1 MAYVKG
7 DDLFLLKN
15 VSGFTAEIHGK
26 PMRVVAENAG
36 YCKWMEAQPRVFG
49 PNRHLQAYLW
59 AHPPAWRGRLSAL
72 PQGTKPPVLIVLDTE
87 TTSCF
92 DDKRDGTGLPRGGPR
107 ELVADDALARRVH
120 LLDVAW
126 KVVDPSDMSVLESYQ
141 TLCRPEGT
149 FEYVYDQALYQEAL
163 NHGRP
168 LSECMEA
175 LMDTLQRMRSSYE
188 PYIVCHN
195 VAFDRKVIAYS
206 LAVAGMDQAYFEI
219 LATPWLCTM
228 ASAFAME
235 AGEYDTWARRTY
247 PEAYATNPSPKPPKL
262 ERLHVFCTGKDVV
275 QSHRAMADVEM
286 LCACLPDLMR
296 RGWFK
301 LPFPT
306 GSPTLP
312 SLPSL
317 PPSMVVAIKVQLK
330 KVKFS
335 GHPRPKPSAASK
347 HTSASTPTRR
357 NYFLRSRGPAPV
369 LCL

>member
-15 VSGFTAEIHGK
+15 VSSFTANIHGK
-26 PMRVVAENAG
+26 PIRTVAEDAG
-36 YCKWMEAQPRVFG
+36 YCKWIEEQPRVFG

-59 AHPPAWRGRLSAL
+59 AHPPAWRGRISVL
-72 PQGTKPPVLIVLDTE
+72 PQGTKPPVLVVLDTE

-92 DDKRDGTGLPRGGPR
+92 DDKKDGTGLPRGGPR

-120 LLDVAW
+120 LLDLAW
-126 KVVDPSDMSVLESYQ
+126 KVVDPADMSVLESYQ
-141 TLCRPEGT
+141 TLCCPTGT

-168 LSECMEA
+168 LKECMES
-175 LMDTLQRMRSSYE
+175 LMATVARLRITYE

-206 LAVAGMDQAYFEI
+206 LASVGMDQAYFEI

-228 ASAFAME
+228 ASTFAME

-247 PEAYATNPSPKPPKL
+247 PDAYATNPAPKPPKL

-275 QSHRAMADVEM
+275 QSHRAMADVDM

-301 LPFPT
+301 IPFGLT
-306 GSPTLP
+306 P
-312 SLPSL
+312 SY
-317 PPSMVVAIKVQLK
+317 MQAIKVQLK
-330 KVKFS
+330 KAYVR
-335 GHPRPKPSAASK
+335 PRQKPSAASK
-347 HTSASTPTRR
+347 HTSVSTPARR
-357 NYFLRSRGPAPV
+357 YFLRSQGPAPLFSV
-369 LCL
+369 